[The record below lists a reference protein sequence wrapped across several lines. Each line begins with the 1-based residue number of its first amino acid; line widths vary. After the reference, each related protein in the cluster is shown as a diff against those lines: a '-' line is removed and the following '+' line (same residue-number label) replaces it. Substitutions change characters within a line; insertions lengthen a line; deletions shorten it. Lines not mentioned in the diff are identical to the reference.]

1 MGTSSRRLMA
11 TESGRMEKVSTA
23 KMQRVW
29 FKGER
34 WSELAG
40 QEVKML
46 EVAVEVERT
55 RILRVYSV
63 LPYRTRFDAD
73 GRPHP
78 DNITQAH
85 VRMRRAL
92 GSYIGQPATMDDQIA
107 ALQADASHFWEPT
120 ESQWAQ
126 AAELL
131 GVPLDELKAARFRS
145 TE

>member
-1 MGTSSRRLMA
+1 MGTSSRRLMV
-11 TESGRMEKVSTA
+11 TELGRMEKVSTA

-46 EVAVEVERT
+46 EVAIEVERT
-55 RILRVYSV
+55 RILRVYRV
-63 LPYRTRFDAD
+63 LPYRARFDAD

-78 DNITQAH
+78 DEIKRAM
-85 VRMRRAL
+85 VRMSRVL
-92 GSYIGQPATMDDQIA
+92 GGQPATVDDQIA

-120 ESQWAQ
+120 ESQWEQSAH
-126 AAELL
+126 LL
-131 GVPLDELKAARFRS
+131 GVPVGDLKAAQFRMP
-145 TE
+145 E

>member
-1 MGTSSRRLMA
+1 
-11 TESGRMEKVSTA
+11 MEKVSTA

-34 WSELAG
+34 WQELAG

-55 RILRVYSV
+55 RILHIYRA
-63 LPYRTRFDAD
+63 LPYRMLFDAD
-73 GRPHP
+73 GRPHRW
-78 DNITQAH
+78 NVARA
-85 VRMRRAL
+85 VLRRGHAI
-92 GSYIGQPATMDDQIA
+92 GSYIGKPASMDEHIA
-107 ALQADASHFWEPT
+107 ALQADANYFWEPT
-120 ESQWAQ
+120 ESQWMQ

-131 GVPLDELKAARFRS
+131 GVAVDELKAARFRS